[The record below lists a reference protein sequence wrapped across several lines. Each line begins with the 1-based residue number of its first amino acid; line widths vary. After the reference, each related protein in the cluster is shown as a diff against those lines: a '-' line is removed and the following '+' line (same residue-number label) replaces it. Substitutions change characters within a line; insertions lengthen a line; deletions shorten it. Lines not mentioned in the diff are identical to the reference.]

1 MTEPI
6 HDSHEE
12 LRQWVARW
20 KRVGPELEAIRE
32 REIREADTV
41 KAVRDLF
48 GDEELTCLPPP
59 RLSSGLVEQQAWF
72 AKLRP

>member
-6 HDSHEE
+6 HGSHEE

-48 GDEELTCLPPP
+48 GDEELTFLPPP

>member
-6 HDSHEE
+6 HGSHEE
-12 LRQWVARW
+12 RRQWVARW

-41 KAVRDLF
+41 KAVRDL
-48 GDEELTCLPPP
+48 T
-59 RLSSGLVEQQAWF
+59 GLVREA
-72 AKLRP
+72 ATVPPLLRAALDIQSLSRQP